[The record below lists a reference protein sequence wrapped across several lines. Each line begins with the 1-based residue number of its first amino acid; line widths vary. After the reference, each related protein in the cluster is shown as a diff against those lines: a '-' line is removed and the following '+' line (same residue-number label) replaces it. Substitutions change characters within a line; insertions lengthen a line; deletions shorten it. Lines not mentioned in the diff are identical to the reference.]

1 MTPTQCKMARVGLAW
16 SADQLSE
23 KCGISRIT
31 IARFESGQ
39 PVATASIEAIHA
51 ALQSAG
57 ADFTRKA
64 GKVGVAVPELSDSAP
79 TR

>member
-39 PVATASIEAIHA
+39 PVAVASVNAILA
-51 ALQSAG
+51 ALEAAG
-57 ADFTRKA
+57 ADFTQSA
-64 GKVGVAVPELSDSAP
+64 GKVGVTVPE
-79 TR
+79 